1 MSYRH
6 LEGIQEEF
14 RENSIDHA
22 YTQFLLTAVLYET
35 TKDWLWLGLALVLTI
50 NFTARFI
57 SWCMHKRRVSK
68 V

>member
-6 LEGIQEEF
+6 LEGFQEEF

-22 YTQFLLTAVLYET
+22 YTHFLLVAVLYET
-35 TKDWLWLGLALVLTI
+35 TKDLLWLGLALVLAVSY
-50 NFTARFI
+50 TARVI
-57 SWCMHKRRVSK
+57 SWFMHKRRVSK